1 MKIWFNQKT
10 QLSTASKL
18 NMETRKWET
27 LFEAPE
33 LSTVLQHFNM
43 LEEDPLMDFASDTCN
58 EDHQEDDV
66 FDLLL
71 EDFGEKS

>member
-1 MKIWFNQKT
+1 MKIWFNRKT

-33 LSTVLQHFNM
+33 LDTVLRHFDM
-43 LEEDPLMDFASDTCN
+43 LEEDPSMDFAN
-58 EDHQEDDV
+58 EDHQEDV

-71 EDFGEKS
+71 EDFGEKP